1 MKKLVIAAGGIVIV
15 IVAGFFLYRHFVINS
30 IMDGPFM
37 ENISPDESETETVSD
52 PESASAREPES
63 AADPESAA
71 AQEPESASASDPEAV
86 SARTLPETAALV
98 EFSWHQSAMSHDDC
112 FDFWMKTTEEY
123 PETPYL
129 YCSYTDP
136 ETRERIELGD
146 EMFIYRAGR
155 QKKIE
160 AEPGAKSESGAEVE
174 AEANTKSD
182 VESELKSES
191 EANSESEVNSE
202 TEPERCPKIS
212 YERWQELADFL
223 RKAELAPYKAP
234 DPNLLDGTDSKLEL
248 TWSADGQQL
257 TEAFDGRSADGLLE
271 LLQDITRGV

>member
-52 PESASAREPES
+52 PEP
-63 AADPESAA
+63 
-71 AQEPESASASDPEAV
+71 ASASDPEAV
-86 SARTLPETAALV
+86 SARALPETAALV

-112 FDFWMKTTEEY
+112 FDFWMKTTEED

-155 QKKIE
+155 QKKDGAGGE
-160 AEPGAKSESGAEVE
+160 AEVASKLESEGELE
-174 AEANTKSD
+174 AEK
-182 VESELKSES
+182 E
-191 EANSESEVNSE
+191 SESEVTTE
-202 TEPERCPKIS
+202 TEDERCPSIP
-212 YERWQELADFL
+212 YERWQELSDFL
-223 RKAELAPYKAP
+223 RKAELAPYKDP
-234 DPNLLDGTDSKLEL
+234 DPNLLDATDSKLEL
-248 TWSADGQQL
+248 TWSADGQ
-257 TEAFDGRSADGLLE
+257 EISESFDGRSADGLLE
-271 LLQDITRGV
+271 LLQDITHGV

>member
-52 PESASAREPES
+52 PESASA
-63 AADPESAA
+63 
-71 AQEPESASASDPEAV
+71 QEPESASTLYSKQL
-86 SARTLPETAALV
+86 SARALPETATLV

-112 FDFWMKTTEEY
+112 FDFWMKTTEEN

-146 EMFIYRAGR
+146 EMYIYRVGR
-155 QKKIE
+155 QKIE
-160 AEPGAKSESGAEVE
+160 AEPGGKSESGAEVE

-191 EANSESEVNSE
+191 EANSESEVTTE
-202 TEPERCPKIS
+202 TEPERCPKIH
-212 YERWQELADFL
+212 YERWQELSAFL
-223 RKAELAPYKAP
+223 KNAELAPYKDP
-234 DPNLLDGTDSKLEL
+234 DPNLLDATDSKLEL

-257 TEAFDGRSADGLLE
+257 TESFDGRSADGLLE

>member
-52 PESASAREPES
+52 PESASAS
-63 AADPESAA
+63 
-71 AQEPESASASDPEAV
+71 AQEPESASALDSKQL

-112 FDFWMKTTEEY
+112 FDFWMKTTEEN

-146 EMFIYRAGR
+146 EMYIYRAGR
-155 QKKIE
+155 QKKDGAGGETE
-160 AEPGAKSESGAEVE
+160 AESKLESAAVSESEGQLEAEKESGANE
-174 AEANTKSD
+174 
-182 VESELKSES
+182 
-191 EANSESEVNSE
+191 E
-202 TEPERCPKIS
+202 TEDTRCPKIPH
-212 YERWQELADFL
+212 ERWQELSAFL
-223 RKAELAPYKAP
+223 KNAELAPYRSP
-234 DPNLLDGTDSKLEL
+234 DPNLVDATDSKLEL

-257 TEAFDGRSADGLLE
+257 TESFDGRSADGLFE
-271 LLQDITRGV
+271 LLQDITHGV

>member
-37 ENISPDESETETVSD
+37 ESISPDESEAETVSD
-52 PESASAREPES
+52 PES
-63 AADPESAA
+63 AADPESAS
-71 AQEPESASASDPEAV
+71 AQEPESASALDSKQL

-112 FDFWMKTTEEY
+112 FDFWMKTTEEN

-146 EMFIYRAGR
+146 EMYIYRAGR
-155 QKKIE
+155 QKKDGAGGETE
-160 AEPGAKSESGAEVE
+160 AESKLESAAVSESEGQLEAEKESGANE
-174 AEANTKSD
+174 
-182 VESELKSES
+182 
-191 EANSESEVNSE
+191 E
-202 TEPERCPKIS
+202 TEDTRCPKIPH
-212 YERWQELADFL
+212 ERWQELSAFL
-223 RKAELAPYKAP
+223 KNAELAPYRSP
-234 DPNLLDGTDSKLEL
+234 DPNLLDATDSKLEL

>member
-63 AADPESAA
+63 AS
-71 AQEPESASASDPEAV
+71 AQEPESASALDSKQL

-112 FDFWMKTTEEY
+112 FDFWMKTTEENT
-123 PETPYL
+123 ETPYL

-146 EMFIYRAGR
+146 EMYIYRAGR
-155 QKKIE
+155 QKKDGAGGETE
-160 AEPGAKSESGAEVE
+160 AESKLESAAVSESEGQLEAEKESGANE
-174 AEANTKSD
+174 
-182 VESELKSES
+182 
-191 EANSESEVNSE
+191 E
-202 TEPERCPKIS
+202 TEDTRCPKIPH
-212 YERWQELADFL
+212 ERWLELAAFL
-223 RKAELAPYKAP
+223 KNAELTPYKDP
-234 DPNLLDGTDSKLEL
+234 DPNLLDATDSKLEL
-248 TWSADGQQL
+248 TWSTDGQKIR
-257 TEAFDGRSADGLLE
+257 ESFDGRSADGLLE
-271 LLQDITRGV
+271 LLQDVTKGV

>member
-52 PESASAREPES
+52 PESASAL
-63 AADPESAA
+63 
-71 AQEPESASASDPEAV
+71 EPESASARETESAI
-86 SARTLPETAALV
+86 ARTLPETADLV

-112 FDFWMKTTEEY
+112 FDFWMKTTEEN
-123 PETPYL
+123 PEQPYL

-136 ETRERIELGD
+136 ETRERTELGD

-160 AEPGAKSESGAEVE
+160 AEPGAKSEFGAEVE

-202 TEPERCPKIS
+202 TEPERCPKIPH
-212 YERWQELADFL
+212 ERWQELSAFL
-223 RKAELAPYKAP
+223 KNAELAPYKDP

-271 LLQDITRGV
+271 LLQDITKGVVS

>member
-52 PESASAREPES
+52 PEP
-63 AADPESAA
+63 
-71 AQEPESASASDPEAV
+71 ASASDPEAV
-86 SARTLPETAALV
+86 SARALPETAALV
-98 EFSWHQSAMSHDDC
+98 EFSWHQSAMSHDGC
-112 FDFWMKTTEEY
+112 FDFWMKTTEED
-123 PETPYL
+123 PEQPYL

-136 ETRERIELGD
+136 ETRERVELGD

-155 QKKIE
+155 QKKG
-160 AEPGAKSESGAEVE
+160 GAGEE
-174 AEANTKSD
+174 AEA
-182 VESELKSES
+182 ESKLESAAESES
-191 EANSESEVNSE
+191 EGKIKAENESAVNEE
-202 TEPERCPKIS
+202 TEDTRCPKIPH
-212 YERWQELADFL
+212 ERWQELSDFL

-234 DPNLLDGTDSKLEL
+234 DPNLLDATDSKLEL

-257 TEAFDGRSADGLLE
+257 TESFDGRSADGLLE

>member
-1 MKKLVIAAGGIVIV
+1 MKKLMIAAGGIVIV

-63 AADPESAA
+63 AADPESAS
-71 AQEPESASASDPEAV
+71 AQEPESASARDSKQL

-98 EFSWHQSAMSHDDC
+98 EFSWHQSAMSHDGC
-112 FDFWMKTTEEY
+112 FDFWMKTTEEN

-155 QKKIE
+155 KKIE
-160 AEPGAKSESGAEVE
+160 AEPGGKSESGAEVE
-174 AEANTKSD
+174 AEASTKSD

-191 EANSESEVNSE
+191 EANSESEVTTE
-202 TEPERCPKIS
+202 TEPERCPKIP

-257 TEAFDGRSADGLLE
+257 TESFDGRSADGLLE
-271 LLQDITRGV
+271 LLQDITHGV

>member
-52 PESASAREPES
+52 PESASA
-63 AADPESAA
+63 
-71 AQEPESASASDPEAV
+71 QEPESASTLDSKQL
-86 SARTLPETAALV
+86 SARALPETATLV

-112 FDFWMKTTEEY
+112 FDFWMKTTEEN

-146 EMFIYRAGR
+146 EMFIYKAGR
-155 QKKIE
+155 QKK
-160 AEPGAKSESGAEVE
+160 GGSGGEVEVE
-174 AEANTKSD
+174 AESKLEAAAAP
-182 VESELKSES
+182 ESEGQLEAESKSES
-191 EANSESEVNSE
+191 EVTTE
-202 TEPERCPKIS
+202 TAAERCPCIPH
-212 YERWQELADFL
+212 ERWQELSDFL
-223 RKAELAPYKAP
+223 RKAELAPYRSP
-234 DPNLLDGTDSKLEL
+234 DPALLDATDSKLEL
-248 TWSADGQQL
+248 TWSADGQQI
-257 TEAFDGRSADGLLE
+257 TEIFDGRSADGLLE
-271 LLQDITRGV
+271 LLQDITKGVVS

>member
-37 ENISPDESETETVSD
+37 ENISPDESETETETVSD
-52 PESASAREPES
+52 PEP
-63 AADPESAA
+63 
-71 AQEPESASASDPEAV
+71 ASASVPEAV
-86 SARTLPETAALV
+86 SARALPETAALV

-112 FDFWMKTTEEY
+112 FDFWMKTTEEN

-136 ETRERIELGD
+136 ETRERIDLGD

-155 QKKIE
+155 QKK
-160 AEPGAKSESGAEVE
+160 AGAEV
-174 AEANTKSD
+174 AT
-182 VESELKSES
+182 
-191 EANSESEVNSE
+191 E
-202 TEPERCPKIS
+202 TEDERCPKIP

-223 RKAELAPYKAP
+223 RKAELAPYHDP
-234 DPNLLDGTDSKLEL
+234 DPNLLDATDSKLEL
-248 TWSADGQQL
+248 TWTADGQQI
-257 TEAFDGRSADGLLE
+257 TESFDGRSADGLLE

>member
-37 ENISPDESETETVSD
+37 ENISPDESEAETVSD
-52 PESASAREPES
+52 PES
-63 AADPESAA
+63 AADPESAS
-71 AQEPESASASDPEAV
+71 AQEPESASALDSKQL

-98 EFSWHQSAMSHDDC
+98 EFSWHQSAMNHDDC
-112 FDFWMKTTEEY
+112 FDFWMKTTEEN

-146 EMFIYRAGR
+146 EMYIYRAGR
-155 QKKIE
+155 QKKDGAGGETE
-160 AEPGAKSESGAEVE
+160 AESKLESAAVSESEGQLEAEKESGANE
-174 AEANTKSD
+174 
-182 VESELKSES
+182 
-191 EANSESEVNSE
+191 E
-202 TEPERCPKIS
+202 TEDTRCPKIPH
-212 YERWQELADFL
+212 ERWQELSAFL
-223 RKAELAPYKAP
+223 KNAELAPYRSP
-234 DPNLLDGTDSKLEL
+234 DPNLLDATDSKLEL

-271 LLQDITRGV
+271 LLQDITKGV

>member
-37 ENISPDESETETVSD
+37 KNISPDESETETVSD
-52 PESASAREPES
+52 PEP
-63 AADPESAA
+63 
-71 AQEPESASASDPEAV
+71 ASASDPEAV
-86 SARTLPETAALV
+86 SARALPETAALV

-112 FDFWMKTTEEY
+112 FDFWMKTTEEN
-123 PETPYL
+123 PEQPYL

-155 QKKIE
+155 QKKAEAGVDAAE
-160 AEPGAKSESGAEVE
+160 AESKL
-174 AEANTKSD
+174 
-182 VESELKSES
+182 ESEKES
-191 EANSESEVNSE
+191 AVNEE
-202 TEPERCPKIS
+202 TEDTRCPKIP
-212 YERWQELADFL
+212 YERWQELSDFL
-223 RKAELAPYKAP
+223 RKAELAPYQDP

-248 TWSADGQQL
+248 TWSADGQQI
-257 TEAFDGRSADGLLE
+257 TESFDGRSADGLLE
-271 LLQDITRGV
+271 LLQDITKGV

>member
-37 ENISPDESETETVSD
+37 ENISPDESETETVTD
-52 PESASAREPES
+52 PEP
-63 AADPESAA
+63 
-71 AQEPESASASDPEAV
+71 ASASDPEAV

-98 EFSWHQSAMSHDDC
+98 EFSWHQSAMSHDGC
-112 FDFWMKTTEEY
+112 FDFWMKTTEEN
-123 PETPYL
+123 PEQPYL

-155 QKKIE
+155 QKKD
-160 AEPGAKSESGAEVE
+160 GAGEE
-174 AEANTKSD
+174 AEA
-182 VESELKSES
+182 ESKLESAAESES
-191 EANSESEVNSE
+191 EGKIKAENESAVNEE
-202 TEPERCPKIS
+202 TEDILCPKIP

-248 TWSADGQQL
+248 TWFADGQQL
-257 TEAFDGRSADGLLE
+257 TESFDGRSADGLLE